1 MRISVGIARRWRAL
15 APVRGSRLFALA
27 ALLGVGAAIHHP
39 LGAQTPA
46 APAQDLSKALA
57 SVASPLLP
65 ALPAASAFAEG
76 PRTVAAGEAVT
87 GPLAIAN
94 GAAEIRGTVTGDV
107 ITYRGDIVVPAGGE
121 ITGNAIAIDGKV
133 RTEGGRVGG
142 QTLQLAGGVAGP
154 DAESGSVGALIGK
167 RLALVGGWLAILI
180 VISVGVLVLASDNLG
195 AVADALERH
204 YGNSLVAGV
213 AGQVAALPL
222 LAALLLGLVLS
233 VLGILLVP
241 FAAVAYVI
249 VVAGIVTL
257 GFLGTAVVVGRGW
270 RPAPPGGD
278 RARRAATLR
287 ALVIGIAILL
297 SPWAVA
303 GAMAPWP
310 LAETIARGVAFAVTW
325 VACTA
330 GLGAAIISRAG
341 IKQARSSQA
350 QRAMASPSWQT
361 PTPVA
366 GVVAARRPAA
376 TPTAGQR

>member
-1 MRISVGIARRWRAL
+1 MRTLAGFARRWRAL
-15 APVRGSRLFALA
+15 ARVRGRVLTTT
-27 ALLGVGAAIHHP
+27 ALLGLCAAIAR
-39 LGAQTPA
+39 LEAQS
-46 APAQDLSKALA
+46 APAPSQDLSKTLA
-57 SVASPLLP
+57 AVANPLLP
-65 ALPAASAFAEG
+65 ALPSANAFVEG
-76 PRTVAAGEAVT
+76 ARAVAAGDTAVGT
-87 GPLAIAN
+87 IAIAN
-94 GAAEIRGTVTGDV
+94 GTAEIRGTVTGDV
-107 ITYRGDIVVPAGGE
+107 VSYRGDIVVYAGGE
-121 ITGNAIAIDGKV
+121 ITGNAIAIGGKV
-133 RTEGGRVGG
+133 RAEGGRIGG
-142 QTLQLAGGVAGP
+142 QTLQLAGELAEPVAGT
-154 DAESGSVGALIGK
+154 GSAGSLVAR
-167 RLALVGGWLAILI
+167 RLALVAGWLAVLI
-180 VISVGVLVLASDNLG
+180 VISVGVLVLASDNLS

-222 LAALLLGLVLS
+222 LAALLIALILS

-278 RARRAATLR
+278 RARRAAMLR
-287 ALVIGIAILL
+287 ALVIGIAVLL
-297 SPWAVA
+297 SPWAIA
-303 GAMAPWP
+303 GALAPWP
-310 LAETIARGVAFAVTW
+310 LAETIARGVAFAVSW

-341 IKQARSSQA
+341 ITRTRSSQA

-366 GVVAARRPAA
+366 GVVAARRPAT
-376 TPTAGQR
+376 TPTAGPR

>member
-1 MRISVGIARRWRAL
+1 VRTSGGFARHWRAL
-15 APVRGSRLFALA
+15 APFCGRRIATAILFGFSAAVGRLDAQA
-27 ALLGVGAAIHHP
+27 A
-39 LGAQTPA
+39 A
-46 APAQDLSKALA
+46 APSQDLAKTLA
-57 SVASPLLP
+57 SLANPALP
-65 ALPAASAFAEG
+65 ALPAASAFTEG
-76 PRTVAAGEAVT
+76 ARTVAAGEAIT
-87 GPLAIAN
+87 GTVAVAN
-94 GAAEIRGTVTGDV
+94 GAADIRGTVTGDV
-107 ITYRGDIVVPAGGE
+107 VTYRGDIVVHAGGD
-121 ITGNAIAIDGKV
+121 ITGNAIAIGGKV
-133 RTEGGRVGG
+133 RAEGGRIGG
-142 QTLQLAGGVAGP
+142 QTLQLAGELSEPVAG
-154 DAESGSVGALIGK
+154 SGSAGSLIAS

-180 VISVGVLVLASDNLG
+180 VISVGVLVLASDNLS

-222 LAALLLGLVLS
+222 LAALLVALVLS

-249 VVAGIVTL
+249 VVAGIVML

-278 RARRAATLR
+278 RARRAAMLR
-287 ALVIGIAILL
+287 ALVIGIVVLL
-297 SPWAVA
+297 APWAVA
-303 GAMAPWP
+303 GALAPWP
-310 LAETIARGVAFAVTW
+310 LAETIARGVAFAVSW

-341 IKQARSSQA
+341 ITRARSSQA

-366 GVVAARRPAA
+366 GVVAARRPAT

>member
-1 MRISVGIARRWRAL
+1 MSAFAGLARRWRAL
-15 APVRGSRLFALA
+15 ARVSARGLTAATLLALC
-27 ALLGVGAAIHHP
+27 AAIGR
-39 LGAQTPA
+39 LDAQS
-46 APAQDLSKALA
+46 APAPSQDLSKALA
-57 SVASPLLP
+57 SLANPLLP
-65 ALPAASAFAEG
+65 TLPAATAFVEG
-76 PRTVAAGEAVT
+76 ARSIAAGDTSTGTVAV
-87 GPLAIAN
+87 AN
-94 GAAEIRGTVTGDV
+94 GTAEIRGTVTGDV
-107 ITYRGDIVVPAGGE
+107 VTYRGDIVVLAGGE
-121 ITGNAIAIDGKV
+121 ITGNAIAIGGKV
-133 RTEGGRVGG
+133 RAEGGRIGG
-142 QTLQLAGGVAGP
+142 QTLQLAGDLTEP
-154 DAESGSVGALIGK
+154 DAGSGSVGSLIAG

-180 VISVGVLVLASDNLG
+180 VISVGVLVLASDNLS

-204 YGNSLVAGV
+204 YGRTLVAGV

-222 LAALLLGLVLS
+222 LVALLIALVLS

-257 GFLGTAVVVGRGW
+257 GFLGTALVVGRGW

-278 RARRAATLR
+278 RARRAAALR
-287 ALVIGIAILL
+287 ALVIGNVVLL
-297 SPWAVA
+297 SPWAIA
-303 GAMAPWP
+303 GALAPWP
-310 LAETIARGVAFAVTW
+310 LAETIARGVAFAVSW

-341 IKQARSSQA
+341 ITRVRSSQA

-376 TPTAGQR
+376 TPTAGPR

>member
-1 MRISVGIARRWRAL
+1 MRTLAGFVRRWRAL
-15 APVRGSRLFALA
+15 VLVRGRLTAAASLVGVIAAAAPLA
-27 ALLGVGAAIHHP
+27 AQMP
-39 LGAQTPA
+39 KTRSPE
-46 APAQDLSKALA
+46 LSKALA
-57 SVASPLLP
+57 SLANPLLP
-65 ALPAASAFAEG
+65 ALPAAEVFAEG
-76 PRTVAAGEAVT
+76 ARAVSAGDTVT
-87 GPLAIAN
+87 GLVAVAN
-94 GAAEIRGTVTGDV
+94 GSAEIRGTVTGDV
-107 ITYRGDIVVPAGGE
+107 VTYRGDIVVPAGGE

-133 RTEGGRVGG
+133 RAEGGRVGG
-142 QTLQLAGGVAGP
+142 QTLQLAGGAAGP
-154 DAESGSVGALIGK
+154 DAGSGSAGALIGK
-167 RLALVGGWLAILI
+167 RLALVGGWVAVLI

-222 LAALLLGLVLS
+222 LAALLLALVLS

-270 RPAPPGGD
+270 RPGPPGGD
-278 RARRAATLR
+278 RARRAAALR

-303 GAMAPWP
+303 GALAPWP

-341 IKQARSSQA
+341 ITQARSSQA

-366 GVVAARRPAA
+366 GVVAARRPSA